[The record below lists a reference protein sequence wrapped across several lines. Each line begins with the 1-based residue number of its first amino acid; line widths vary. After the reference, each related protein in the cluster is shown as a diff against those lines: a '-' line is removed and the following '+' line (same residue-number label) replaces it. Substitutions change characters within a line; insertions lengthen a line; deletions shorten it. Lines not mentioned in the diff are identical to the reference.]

1 MSWRLL
7 IVMLAACGADPTPR
21 ETVHAVPS
29 SVQSAPSARS
39 APSSAPASQHEVR
52 VEVLLRPRGANE
64 RTFWLYLPT
73 PMPTR
78 VGLVLVA
85 PAGGNLLS
93 GRALTADDRPE
104 HMPYAR
110 AGFVVMAY
118 SVDGDLPAGVSDVA
132 ATRAL
137 RDYQAAQAGVENARA
152 ALDLALEKVPGI
164 DGSLVFAAGH
174 GSAGSLALL
183 LAAEEPRVRGALAY
197 APQTGLDGHGAST
210 VMSVDRVI
218 TGYGKLVRW
227 SLPENRVADIGVPLF
242 IYHSRDDEV
251 MRASLTD
258 DYVERLRAAAKT
270 VDCTKAPSGSHH
282 EGMLDDGIPRGLAW
296 LRNKRGD

>member
-1 MSWRLL
+1 MV
-7 IVMLAACGADPTPR
+7 ILAACGADPAPH
-21 ETVHAVPS
+21 EPAHAVPS
-29 SVQSAPSARS
+29 SVDAAVSTSSPTV
-39 APSSAPASQHEVR
+39 SAPAVDHEVR
-52 VEVLLRPRGANE
+52 VEVLVRPQGAIK
-64 RTFWLYLPT
+64 RTFWLYHPT
-73 PMPTR
+73 PLPKR
-78 VGLVLVA
+78 LGLVLIA

-93 GRALTADDRPE
+93 GRALTADDRGE

-118 SVDGDLPAGVSDVA
+118 SIDGDLPPGVSDVT

-137 RDYQAAQAGVENARA
+137 RDYQAARAGVENARV
-152 ALDLALEKVPGI
+152 ALDLALDKAPGI
-164 DGSLVFAAGH
+164 DTSLVFAAGH

-183 LAAEEPRVRGALAY
+183 LAAEEPRVRGVLAY

-218 TGYGKLVRW
+218 AGYAKFVRW
-227 SLPENRVADIGVPLF
+227 SLPENRVADIGAPLF
-242 IYHSRDDEV
+242 IYHSREDEV

-258 DYVERLRAAAKT
+258 DYVERLGAAGKA
-270 VDCTKAPSGSHH
+270 VDYTKAPVGSHH
-282 EGMLDDGIPRGLAW
+282 EGMLDDGIPRGLVW